1 MDSCSSSLQAKRAVV
16 VAFGDLFQGDRGL
29 GLCVS
34 EALGQEDLGSAV
46 QLDYLGTEY
55 GRLPGL
61 LMGAT
66 LGMVLHW
73 LPEDMTLGA
82 IHSLD
87 MEVFLDFLAADEE
100 RATALAPLAR
110 VVQGMLLA
118 EMQPARLFFVLAP
131 AWCAGPQCGIMPQ
144 ERHAAR
150 KVVGLVRE
158 RLRAEGFCPGSAR
171 PLPRVYGF
179 SWLKTAM

>member
-29 GLCVS
+29 GLCVA
-34 EALGQEDLGSAV
+34 EALGQENLGSAV
-46 QLDYLGTEY
+46 QLDYMGTEY
-55 GRLPGL
+55 GRLSGL

-73 LPEDMTLGA
+73 LPEGV
-82 IHSLD
+82 IHGGVHSLD
-87 MEVFLDFLAADEE
+87 MREFLDFLAADQE

-110 VVQGMLLA
+110 VVQGMILA
-118 EMQPARLFFVLAP
+118 EMQPARLIFVLAP
-131 AWCAGPQCGIMPQ
+131 AWCMGPQCGVMPE

-150 KVVGLVRE
+150 KVVGLVKE
-158 RLRAEGFCPGSAR
+158 RLRAEGFCPGAAR
-171 PLPRVYGF
+171 SLPRVYGF